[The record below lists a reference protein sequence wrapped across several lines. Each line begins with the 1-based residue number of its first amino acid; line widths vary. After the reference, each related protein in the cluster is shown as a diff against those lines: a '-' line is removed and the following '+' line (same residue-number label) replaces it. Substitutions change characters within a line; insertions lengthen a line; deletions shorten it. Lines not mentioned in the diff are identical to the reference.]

1 MITLR
6 CARQSRATTTTTTT
20 TRFLLLF
27 STTATTSIQP
37 YPYYY
42 SNPFFPSS
50 SKPTT
55 SLQRGAGSPS
65 ELQLNDVVSCFR
77 EWFMSRNNP
86 LLDRIFETLR
96 AHDESAADSALSRF
110 NLHLS
115 EALVLEVLNYEKRDV
130 LSCLKFFD
138 WAGRQPGFYHS
149 RATFNAIFRIL
160 SKAKLMSLM
169 LDFLQNYMKQRYVHK
184 VRFYN
189 TLVIGY
195 AVAGKSEVAL
205 ELFGRM
211 RFQGVDLDAFAY
223 HVLLNS
229 LVEEG
234 YFDVVEMV
242 AKQIKVRA
250 FQNEVTH
257 SIMMKSFCKQNEL
270 ERAENYLRGLVG
282 DNGMGLSGIAV
293 GIFVDALC
301 KDNQFEKAALLIEE
315 FHKMDLVSM
324 EYAYSVW
331 IRDLVKAGKLDGALE
346 FLKDKQS
353 VEGYVPDVFRYNTL
367 ICRLLKENRF
377 EEVCDLLME
386 MKERGIL
393 PDDVTMNATLCFL
406 CKAGMMDV
414 AMDLYD
420 SRAEFGLSVSCMA
433 YNYLINTLV
442 GDGTVDEAYRVLRNS
457 MEQGYFPGKKT
468 FSIISDALCREGK
481 LEKMKEL
488 VLVALDQNIMPNDL
502 TYDKF
507 ISALCKAKRVEDG
520 YLVHGQLNRLN
531 KVAARSTYVHLISG
545 FNKLSRGDIAA
556 RLLIEMQEK
565 GYHPRRKLYRD
576 VICCLCQTDD
586 AEKQVF
592 RLLEMQLARL
602 QPSSRIYNFFID
614 GAGHARKPELARQ
627 VYEMMTRSG
636 LLPDLN
642 SDILMLQSYLK
653 SEKIADAL
661 NFFHDAYKRRNRRKL
676 WQTMI
681 VGLCKV
687 NKPEQALQIFENMK
701 ANKLPSLES
710 YEELVKLYCD
720 HRQYYKVVE
729 LINDMIQIGRPIS
742 SFIGNVLLLHSLRT
756 RKLYDAWAY
765 LNHQQNLTPVSLTL
779 GQLIGVFSGC
789 IEVNQDIEDVE
800 KLIQQSFPLDTYT
813 YNMLLRRLSMKEMDC
828 ACKYL
833 DRLHQKG
840 YEPNRWTYD
849 IIVHGFA
856 KRGQIVEAK
865 KWMEKMFSKGFDLT
879 ENTKKFI

>member
-1 MITLR
+1 MMITLR
-6 CARQSRATTTTTTT
+6 YARRSRAST
-20 TRFLLLF
+20 TRFLLPF

-37 YPYYY
+37 YSFY

-50 SKPTT
+50 IKSTT
-55 SLQRGAGSPS
+55 SLQRGTGYPS
-65 ELQLNDVVSCFR
+65 DVQVNDVVSYFR
-77 EWFMSRNNP
+77 DWFMSRKNP
-86 LLDRIFETLR
+86 LLDRIFEILR
-96 AHDESAADSALSRF
+96 AYDDSAADSALSRF
-110 NLHLS
+110 NLRLS
-115 EALVLEVLNYEKRDV
+115 EALVLDVLSYEQKDT

-138 WAGRQPGFYHS
+138 WAGRQPGFYHT

-242 AKQIKVRA
+242 AKQIRVRA
-250 FQNEVTH
+250 IQNEVTH

-270 ERAENYLRGLVG
+270 ERAEKYLRVLVG
-282 DNGMGLSGIAV
+282 DNGMGLSGVAV

-301 KDNQFEKAALLIEE
+301 QDNQFEKAALLIEE
-315 FHKMDLVSM
+315 FHKMNLVSM

-353 VEGYVPDVFRYNTL
+353 VEGYVPDVFRYNML
-367 ICRLLKENRF
+367 ICRLLMENRLI
-377 EEVCDLLME
+377 EVCDLLME

-406 CKAGMMDV
+406 CKGGMMDV

-457 MEQGYFPGKKT
+457 IEQGYFPGKRT

-481 LEKMKEL
+481 LDKMKEL
-488 VLVALDQNIMPNDL
+488 VLVALDRNIMPNDL

-507 ISALCKAKRVEDG
+507 ISALCRAKRVEDG

-531 KVAARSTYVHLISG
+531 KVASRSTYVHLING

-565 GYHPRRKLYRD
+565 GYHPKRKLYRD

-636 LLPDLN
+636 LVPDLN

-653 SEKIADAL
+653 SEKIAHAL
-661 NFFHDAYKRRNRRKL
+661 NFFHEAYKRRDRRKL

-687 NKPEQALQIFENMK
+687 NKPGHALQIFEKMK

-729 LINDMIQIGRPIS
+729 LINDMTQIGRPIS
-742 SFIGNVLLLHSLRT
+742 SFIGNVLLLNSLRT

-765 LNHQQNLTPVSLTL
+765 FSHEQNLTPVSWKL
-779 GQLIGVFSGC
+779 GQLVGVFSGC
-789 IEVNQDIEDVE
+789 IEVNQDMEDVE
-800 KLIQQSFPLDTYT
+800 KQIQQSFPLDTYT
-813 YNMLLRRLSMKEMDC
+813 YNMLLRRLSMKEMGY
-828 ACKYL
+828 ASQYL

-856 KRGQIVEAK
+856 KRGQIVEAR
-865 KWMEKMFSKGFDLT
+865 KWMEEMFSKGFDLT
-879 ENTKKFI
+879 EYTKKVI